1 MHPGS
6 VSPADAALLR
16 EFVEHVPA
24 AVAMFDRQMRYI
36 LVSRRWMEDYRLG
49 KQEIIGRTH
58 YEVFPEITE
67 RWKELHRRALAGEV
81 VRCDEDRFE
90 RADGTVDWV
99 RWEIRPWYTISGKVG
114 GVTMFTEVITERKH
128 VEDAIRASETRF
140 RILSTSAPIGI
151 FELDAEGRCQY
162 VNTRWEA
169 ITGRT
174 SEEGLGY
181 GWHQTIH
188 PEDREW
194 LLQEA
199 RERIRAGFPGEREF
213 RILRPD
219 GSVRW
224 VRVHVAPMVDPQAGR
239 PSGFV
244 GTLDDIT
251 AEKEAEEKLQASE
264 QRFMALVNS
273 NIVGIV
279 LGDMSGRIYK
289 ANDAFLKMAGY
300 TRADLAAGKVRWS
313 LLTSPESAPEDQR
326 ALAELQEK
334 GTAGPWEKEY
344 TRKDGSRVPV
354 LIGLARLGATGS
366 QTIGFVLDL
375 SERKRAEGALRLIAQ
390 ASRVLASSPDFPD
403 AVNRIAH
410 LLVPTLGDWC
420 VIHVLDEEGNVQRAA
435 VAAADPAQASLAR
448 QWMEAP
454 PPAPEAIQ
462 PLLQALRTGKTQLLK
477 GVSDELWPAMIN
489 SEARVAVMRQVGA
502 TSMLVVPFIV
512 RGHLTGWASFLTTR
526 PGRTYQPPDITLA
539 EEVAHHVAQ
548 ALDNARLYQ
557 EAREANAAKD
567 QFLAV
572 LSHELRNPLSPIL
585 TGVEVLRRS
594 IPLDPRT
601 ERVLTLIERNAE
613 LQARLITDLLDFS
626 RIRRGAIG
634 IERSPVPLDAAVNA
648 AVESTQG
655 EAKAAGLAVK
665 LEIQPGVW
673 VLGDLDRLQQIVV
686 NLLTNAIKF
695 TPPGGEVRVRVE
707 RGEHVGRV
715 IVEDTG
721 VGIDAALMPR
731 LFEMFQQGEIEGQ
744 RARGLG
750 IGLALVKHLTELHGG
765 RVWAESEGVGKGSRF
780 TVELPLAPAAA
791 REPAEKEAREPMA
804 VRILLVEDNA
814 DARELLQAGL
824 ELLGYTVEAVG
835 SGEEALALLSE
846 MRPDVIVADIG
857 LPGVDGYEFLRQARR
872 IPGLANVP
880 AFAATGYGRPEDV
893 ARAHEAG
900 FTDHFVKPVDIADL
914 DARIRSYLETKRHG

>member
-1 MHPGS
+1 MS
-6 VSPADAALLR
+6 LADAALLR
-16 EFVEHVPA
+16 EFIQHVPA

-36 LVSRRWMEDYRLG
+36 FVSERWMEDYRLG
-49 KQEIIGRTH
+49 DQEIIGRTH
-58 YEVFPEITE
+58 YEVFPEIPE

-174 SEEGLGY
+174 SEEGLGF

-489 SEARVAVMRQVGA
+489 SEARVAVMRQVGFHAHAGVLIHAVEEEARHWVVLDDLA
-502 TSMLVVPFIV
+502 THGDNVIAIAGV
-512 RGHLTGWASFLTTR
+512 GAHHAH
-526 PGRTYQPPDITLA
+526 
-539 EEVAHHVAQ
+539 EVAHAVWQVGGAVGVEHEPVAMEQ
-548 ALDNARLYQ
+548 ALLVAEPHVHIGGDGDVALLARLHEGAKQ
-557 EAREANAAKD
+557 IVLERGVANAD
-567 QFLAV
+567 
-572 LSHELRNPLSPIL
+572 LRVVVGHAHI
-585 TGVEVLRRS
+585 
-594 IPLDPRT
+594 
-601 ERVLTLIERNAE
+601 
-613 LQARLITDLLDFS
+613 
-626 RIRRGAIG
+626 
-634 IERSPVPLDAAVNA
+634 AA
-648 AVESTQG
+648 SM
-655 EAKAAGLAVK
+655 
-665 LEIQPGVW
+665 
-673 VLGDLDRLQQIVV
+673 
-686 NLLTNAIKF
+686 
-695 TPPGGEVRVRVE
+695 
-707 RGEHVGRV
+707 
-715 IVEDTG
+715 EDDI
-721 VGIDAALMPR
+721 IDAATLETIRPR
-731 LFEMFQQGEIEGQ
+731 LW
-744 RARGLG
+744 
-750 IGLALVKHLTELHGG
+750 V
-765 RVWAESEGVGKGSRF
+765 
-780 TVELPLAPAAA
+780 
-791 REPAEKEAREPMA
+791 
-804 VRILLVEDNA
+804 
-814 DARELLQAGL
+814 
-824 ELLGYTVEAVG
+824 
-835 SGEEALALLSE
+835 EALAYVRQSGLRMDIIEETPLRVVHDSLHPASGSAACHFRGGE
-846 MRPDVIVADIG
+846 QRCARPAGTATHRQCVWSDG
-857 LPGVDGYEFLRQARR
+857 LPLCLRPCLLNRYLLACCPPPRRPPIAARF
-872 IPGLANVP
+872 P
-880 AFAATGYGRPEDV
+880 
-893 ARAHEAG
+893 
-900 FTDHFVKPVDIADL
+900 
-914 DARIRSYLETKRHG
+914 

>member
-1 MHPGS
+1 MHPGG
-6 VSPADAALLR
+6 VSLADAALLR
-16 EFVEHVPA
+16 EFIQHVPA

-36 LVSRRWMEDYRLG
+36 FVSERWMEDYRLG
-49 KQEIIGRTH
+49 DQEIIGRTH
-58 YEVFPEITE
+58 YEVFPEIPE

-435 VAAADPAQASLAR
+435 VAAAAPAQASLAR

-462 PLLQALRTGKTQLLK
+462 PPPSTVAQSGRGLRTTLRAK
-477 GVSDELWPAMIN
+477 PA
-489 SEARVAVMRQVGA
+489 
-502 TSMLVVPFIV
+502 
-512 RGHLTGWASFLTTR
+512 TGR
-526 PGRTYQPPDITLA
+526 C
-539 EEVAHHVAQ
+539 
-548 ALDNARLYQ
+548 
-557 EAREANAAKD
+557 ANA
-567 QFLAV
+567 
-572 LSHELRNPLSPIL
+572 
-585 TGVEVLRRS
+585 
-594 IPLDPRT
+594 
-601 ERVLTLIERNAE
+601 
-613 LQARLITDLLDFS
+613 
-626 RIRRGAIG
+626 
-634 IERSPVPLDAAVNA
+634 
-648 AVESTQG
+648 
-655 EAKAAGLAVK
+655 
-665 LEIQPGVW
+665 W
-673 VLGDLDRLQQIVV
+673 
-686 NLLTNAIKF
+686 
-695 TPPGGEVRVRVE
+695 
-707 RGEHVGRV
+707 
-715 IVEDTG
+715 
-721 VGIDAALMPR
+721 
-731 LFEMFQQGEIEGQ
+731 
-744 RARGLG
+744 
-750 IGLALVKHLTELHGG
+750 
-765 RVWAESEGVGKGSRF
+765 
-780 TVELPLAPAAA
+780 
-791 REPAEKEAREPMA
+791 
-804 VRILLVEDNA
+804 
-814 DARELLQAGL
+814 
-824 ELLGYTVEAVG
+824 
-835 SGEEALALLSE
+835 
-846 MRPDVIVADIG
+846 
-857 LPGVDGYEFLRQARR
+857 
-872 IPGLANVP
+872 
-880 AFAATGYGRPEDV
+880 
-893 ARAHEAG
+893 
-900 FTDHFVKPVDIADL
+900 
-914 DARIRSYLETKRHG
+914 